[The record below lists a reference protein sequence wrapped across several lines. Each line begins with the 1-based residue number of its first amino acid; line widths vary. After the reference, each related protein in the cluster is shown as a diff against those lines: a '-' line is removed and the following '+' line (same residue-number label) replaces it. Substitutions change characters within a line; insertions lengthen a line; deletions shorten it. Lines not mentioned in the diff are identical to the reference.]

1 MAIAEDLDRT
11 LKEAMRAR
19 DQQTLDVVRM
29 LKSRLTEAV
38 TAKGFSG
45 AVDDALL
52 IGVIEAYRKQVQ
64 KALPELEKAGARGVE
79 ASAKANFEI
88 AFCERYLPVRM
99 SEDELLALVT
109 ERIAALG
116 TSDSR
121 QIGRVVGDVMRTHK
135 GRVDAADVKR
145 LAEGVLA
152 G

>member
-29 LKSRLTEAV
+29 LKSRLSEAV

-45 AVDDALL
+45 TVDDALL
-52 IGVIEAYRKQVQ
+52 LGVIEAYRKQVQ

-79 ASAKANFEI
+79 ASAKAHFEI

-99 SEDELLALVT
+99 GEGELLALVT

-116 TSDSR
+116 ASDLK
-121 QIGRVVGDVMRTHK
+121 QVGRVVGDVMRTHK
-135 GRVDAADVKR
+135 GQVDAADVKR
-145 LAEGVLA
+145 LAEGMLA